1 MDIGN
6 IRIFRPGPAAVIARL
21 CDVLRIPEIIDSV
34 VPWNPAQCRL
44 SPGTRV
50 KALII
55 NLLVDRRAL
64 YQVWRFYQH
73 QDLEVLFG
81 PEAQVRAEELNDD
94 ALARALDKL
103 AASDLKTLFSSIALR
118 AAATH
123 DAPIDRLHVD
133 TTSIS
138 VQGAYEGEGE
148 LEITFGFSKDRRPDL
163 KQFLMGLVVSGDG
176 LPVLAQSLAGNTSDK
191 KWYPE
196 VVEQLRA
203 TFSPEKLQ
211 EIIFIADCAL
221 VDTANLALL
230 APTPDRPQIL
240 FISRLPENFGLAE
253 EVKQEAFGQGNWT
266 TIGKFSSKKD
276 AASYKS
282 QSFIREI
289 DGRKYR
295 LVVIHSST
303 LDRRKENSLA
313 RKWQKQSAELEKLS
327 QQLSQRPFACRAD
340 AEKAIELFAKEHRD
354 KPFILTGTVT
364 EELKTR
370 YPGRGRPKKNVQPQ
384 TEVSYHVCIRL
395 SEDQEAMARQ
405 KELASAFIL
414 ITNLL
419 DEQRYP
425 DHFILREYKEQN
437 TVERN
442 FRFLKSPFLLGPI
455 FIKDKDRVK
464 AMSFVFQLALLVAAY
479 LEYRVAKS
487 LEADKTPL
495 VLPGNRKSTK
505 PTARSLLDMLGY
517 LMVAK
522 QGQDRALINYQGPEV
537 IRCLKLAGFGEDI
550 YLFPALAGG

>member
-163 KQFLMGLVVSGDG
+163 KQFLIGLTVSGDG

-203 TFSPEKLQ
+203 TFSPKS
-211 EIIFIADCAL
+211 
-221 VDTANLALL
+221 
-230 APTPDRPQIL
+230 
-240 FISRLPENFGLAE
+240 SRRS
-253 EVKQEAFGQGNWT
+253 
-266 TIGKFSSKKD
+266 FS
-276 AASYKS
+276 
-282 QSFIREI
+282 
-289 DGRKYR
+289 
-295 LVVIHSST
+295 
-303 LDRRKENSLA
+303 
-313 RKWQKQSAELEKLS
+313 
-327 QQLSQRPFACRAD
+327 
-340 AEKAIELFAKEHRD
+340 
-354 KPFILTGTVT
+354 
-364 EELKTR
+364 
-370 YPGRGRPKKNVQPQ
+370 
-384 TEVSYHVCIRL
+384 
-395 SEDQEAMARQ
+395 
-405 KELASAFIL
+405 
-414 ITNLL
+414 
-419 DEQRYP
+419 
-425 DHFILREYKEQN
+425 
-437 TVERN
+437 
-442 FRFLKSPFLLGPI
+442 
-455 FIKDKDRVK
+455 
-464 AMSFVFQLALLVAAY
+464 
-479 LEYRVAKS
+479 
-487 LEADKTPL
+487 
-495 VLPGNRKSTK
+495 
-505 PTARSLLDMLGY
+505 
-517 LMVAK
+517 
-522 QGQDRALINYQGPEV
+522 
-537 IRCLKLAGFGEDI
+537 
-550 YLFPALAGG
+550 